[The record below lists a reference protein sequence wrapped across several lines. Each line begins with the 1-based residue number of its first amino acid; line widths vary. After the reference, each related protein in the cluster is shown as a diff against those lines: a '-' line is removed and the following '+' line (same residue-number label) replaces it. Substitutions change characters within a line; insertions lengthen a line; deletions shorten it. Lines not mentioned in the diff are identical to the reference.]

1 MKEPL
6 LFKCVYGSKLF
17 GTNRP
22 GSDTDYKGIYLC
34 SSLDEYMR
42 KQANF
47 DVIEV
52 NNGLEDEAKVE
63 EEYFYIQRF
72 AKLLGDQQTNN
83 ISMLFS
89 PRETWV
95 VWSDAWSDLVENRD
109 RLISKNI
116 ASYAGYCKGQAVKY
130 TLKGEN
136 LRTAEDF
143 LSWIKQ
149 LLSVCGNPK
158 YYTLGDEGWEKLR
171 EVFAGR
177 QGCEFWWN
185 KTHEELIRIGGKS
198 FAKTTKV
205 ESWVE
210 PMASLIKR
218 YGKRAKTAKE
228 DGQDLKAMMHA
239 FRICAEAKELLT
251 TGEIVYPT
259 PRRQFYLDIRDNKFS
274 YDYLQDQLTTD
285 LEELAAVR
293 QASTLPED
301 GDLEWLKNWAVRW
314 QQHYWRLEPYHR
326 LNLYNETK

>member
-1 MKEPL
+1 MEAL
-6 LFKCVYGSKLF
+6 VFKCVYGSKLF

-34 SSLDEYMR
+34 DSLDEYMR

-52 NNGLEDEAKVE
+52 NNGLEGEAKVE

-72 AKLLGDQQTNN
+72 AKLLGEQQTNN

-89 PRETWV
+89 PRDTWV
-95 VWSDAWSDLVENRD
+95 VWSAAWLDLVENRE
-109 RLISKNI
+109 RLVSKNI
-116 ASYAGYCKGQAVKY
+116 ASYAGYCKSQAVKY

-143 LSWIKQ
+143 LSWVETR
-149 LLSVCGNPK
+149 LASTMNPK
-158 YYTLGDEGWEKLR
+158 YYVLNDEDWEKLR
-171 EVFAGR
+171 LLFSKRE
-177 QGCEFWWN
+177 GCEFWTN
-185 KTHEELIRIGGKS
+185 KTGEELIRVGGKS

-210 PMASLIKR
+210 PMKALINR
-218 YGKRAKTAKE
+218 YGKRARTAKE

-259 PRRQFYLDIRDNKFS
+259 PNRQFYLDIRDNKFS

-285 LEELAAVR
+285 LAELEEVR
-293 QASTLPED
+293 QASSLPED
-301 GDLEWLKNWAVRW
+301 GDLKWLRDWAIKW
-314 QQHYWRLEPYHR
+314 QRHYWKLEPYHR